1 VIWLVSSITILV
13 FLFINTTLEIYGLG
27 AKNFCLVLS
36 CGLSRLCLIALGN
49 LAVIILAFIVS
60 AMKEDQLTYIC
71 VGAPIC
77 LYNFMKAITLFKAAH
92 RIRQKEKEERDF
104 KRQLHY
110 NRQISIPHPDFQQDV
125 KVDQFVNP
133 HMYPYQTVNTA
144 TYAMNQYNQQQSQY
158 NQLQPMYQQ
167 NVQYPTLYPVPVPQS
182 NEFTDFY
189 VALK

>member
-1 VIWLVSSITILV
+1 
-13 FLFINTTLEIYGLG
+13 
-27 AKNFCLVLS
+27 
-36 CGLSRLCLIALGN
+36 
-49 LAVIILAFIVS
+49 
-60 AMKEDQLTYIC
+60 
-71 VGAPIC
+71 
-77 LYNFMKAITLFKAAH
+77 MKAITLFKAAH
-92 RIRQKEKEERDF
+92 RIRQKEQVERDF

-125 KVDQFVNP
+125 KMDQFVNP

-144 TYAMNQYNQQQSQY
+144 NYAMNQYNQQPQQ
-158 NQLQPMYQQ
+158 QPLYQQ